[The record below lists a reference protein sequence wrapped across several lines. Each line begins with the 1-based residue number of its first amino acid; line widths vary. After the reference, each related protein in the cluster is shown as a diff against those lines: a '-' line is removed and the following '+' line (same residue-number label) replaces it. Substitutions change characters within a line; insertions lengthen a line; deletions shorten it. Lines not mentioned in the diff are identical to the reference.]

1 NDGVYTVEITA
12 TDANGAS
19 VSQTFEWD
27 VNNPAPTAVADTGT
41 TDEDT
46 TLTVT
51 DPAQGV
57 LENDTDPDNDD
68 LHVSAVNGQPG
79 NVGAAIAGDNGGTF
93 TLNADGTYTFNPGP
107 DFQNLAKDATAET
120 SITYTVSDGEGGTSS
135 ATLTITVTGTNDAPT
150 LTPNVTL
157 DDQANNDGEA
167 ITPVDISGQFEDVDN
182 GDTLTFT
189 ADGLPPGLTLDPAT
203 GIISGTLDNSA
214 SQGGANN
221 DGVYTVEITATDA
234 NGASVSQTFEWDVNN
249 PAPTAVADTGTTDE
263 DTTLTVTDPAQG
275 VLKNDT
281 DPDNDDLHVS
291 AVNGQP
297 GNVGAAI
304 AGDNGGTF
312 TLNADGTYTFNPG
325 PDFQNLAKDATA
337 ETSIT
342 YTVSDGEGGTS
353 SATLTITVTGTN
365 DAPTLTPN
373 VTLDDQANNDGE
385 AITPVDISGQFEDVD
400 NGDTLT
406 FTADGLPPG
415 LTLDPATGIISG
427 TLDNSASQGG
437 ANNDGVY
444 TVEITATD
452 ANGASV
458 SQTFEW
464 DVNNPAPT
472 AVADTGTTDED
483 TTLTVTDPAQG
494 VLKNDTDPDNDD
506 LHVSAVNGQ
515 PANVGAAIAGDNGG
529 TFTLNAD
536 GTYTFNPGPDFQNL
550 AKDATA
556 ETSITYTVS
565 DGEGGTSSATLTVTV
580 TGTNDAPTLTPNVTL
595 DDQANNDGEAITPVD
610 ISGQFEDV
618 DNGDTLTFTADGLPP
633 GLTLDPATGI
643 ISGTLDNSA
652 SQGGANNDGVYT
664 VEITATDANGASVSQ
679 TFEWDVT
686 NPGPTA
692 VADTGTTDEDTTL
705 TVTDPAQGV
714 LRNDTDPDNDDLHVS
729 AVNGQPANVGA
740 AIAGDNGGTFTLNA
754 DGTYTFNPGADFKD
768 LPEGTSVET
777 SITYTVSDGEGG
789 TSSATL
795 TITVAGGN
803 DAPILTP
810 GVTLDDQ
817 ANDDGEAITPVDI
830 SGQFTDPD
838 TGDTLTFTAD
848 GLPPGL
854 TLDPATGI
862 ISGTLDNSASQGGAN
877 NDGVYTV
884 EITATDANGASV

>member
-565 DGEGGTSSATLTVTV
+565 DGEGGTSSATLTITV

-686 NPGPTA
+686 NPAPTA

-729 AVNGQPANVGA
+729 AVNGQPGNVGA

>member
-1 NDGVYTVEITA
+1 EGGTSSATLTITVTGTNDAPTLTPNVTLDDQANNDGEAITPVDISGQFEDVDNGDTLTFTADGLPPGLTLDPATGIISGTLDNSASQGGANNDGVYTVEITATDANGASVSQTFEWDVNNPAPTAVADTGTTYEDTTLTVTDPAQGVLKNDTDPDNDDLHVSAVNGQPANVGAAIAGDNGGTFTLNADGTYTFNPGPDFQNLAKDATAETSITYTVSDGEGGTSSATLTITVTGTNDAPTLTPNVTLDDQANNDGEAITPVDISGQFEDVDNGDTLTFTADGLPPGLTLDPATGIISGTLDNSASQGGANNDGVYTVEITA

-312 TLNADGTYTFNPG
+312 TLNADGTYTF
-325 PDFQNLAKDATA
+325 
-337 ETSIT
+337 
-342 YTVSDGEGGTS
+342 
-353 SATLTITVTGTN
+353 
-365 DAPTLTPN
+365 
-373 VTLDDQANNDGE
+373 
-385 AITPVDISGQFEDVD
+385 
-400 NGDTLT
+400 
-406 FTADGLPPG
+406 
-415 LTLDPATGIISG
+415 
-427 TLDNSASQGG
+427 
-437 ANNDGVY
+437 
-444 TVEITATD
+444 
-452 ANGASV
+452 
-458 SQTFEW
+458 
-464 DVNNPAPT
+464 
-472 AVADTGTTDED
+472 
-483 TTLTVTDPAQG
+483 
-494 VLKNDTDPDNDD
+494 
-506 LHVSAVNGQ
+506 
-515 PANVGAAIAGDNGG
+515 
-529 TFTLNAD
+529 
-536 GTYTFNPGPDFQNL
+536 
-550 AKDATA
+550 
-556 ETSITYTVS
+556 
-565 DGEGGTSSATLTVTV
+565 
-580 TGTNDAPTLTPNVTL
+580 
-595 DDQANNDGEAITPVD
+595 
-610 ISGQFEDV
+610 
-618 DNGDTLTFTADGLPP
+618 
-633 GLTLDPATGI
+633 
-643 ISGTLDNSA
+643 
-652 SQGGANNDGVYT
+652 
-664 VEITATDANGASVSQ
+664 
-679 TFEWDVT
+679 
-686 NPGPTA
+686 
-692 VADTGTTDEDTTL
+692 
-705 TVTDPAQGV
+705 
-714 LRNDTDPDNDDLHVS
+714 
-729 AVNGQPANVGA
+729 
-740 AIAGDNGGTFTLNA
+740 
-754 DGTYTFNPGADFKD
+754 
-768 LPEGTSVET
+768 
-777 SITYTVSDGEGG
+777 
-789 TSSATL
+789 
-795 TITVAGGN
+795 
-803 DAPILTP
+803 
-810 GVTLDDQ
+810 
-817 ANDDGEAITPVDI
+817 
-830 SGQFTDPD
+830 
-838 TGDTLTFTAD
+838 
-848 GLPPGL
+848 
-854 TLDPATGI
+854 
-862 ISGTLDNSASQGGAN
+862 
-877 NDGVYTV
+877 
-884 EITATDANGASV
+884 

>member
-565 DGEGGTSSATLTVTV
+565 DGEGGTSSATLTITV

-729 AVNGQPANVGA
+729 AVNGQPGNVGA

-754 DGTYTFNPGADFKD
+754 DGTYTFNPGPDFQNLAKD
-768 LPEGTSVET
+768 ATAET
-777 SITYTVSDGEGG
+777 SITYTVS
-789 TSSATL
+789 
-795 TITVAGGN
+795 
-803 DAPILTP
+803 
-810 GVTLDDQ
+810 
-817 ANDDGEAITPVDI
+817 
-830 SGQFTDPD
+830 
-838 TGDTLTFTAD
+838 
-848 GLPPGL
+848 
-854 TLDPATGI
+854 
-862 ISGTLDNSASQGGAN
+862 
-877 NDGVYTV
+877 
-884 EITATDANGASV
+884 

>member
-1 NDGVYTVEITA
+1 
-12 TDANGAS
+12 
-19 VSQTFEWD
+19 
-27 VNNPAPTAVADTGT
+27 PAPTAVADTGT

-57 LENDTDPDNDD
+57 LRNDTDPDNDD
-68 LHVSAVNGQPG
+68 LHVSAVNGQPA

-353 SATLTITVTGTN
+353 SATLTVTVTGTN

-515 PANVGAAIAGDNGG
+515 PGNVGAAIAGDNGG

-565 DGEGGTSSATLTVTV
+565 DGEGGTSSATLTITV

-595 DDQANNDGEAITPVD
+595 DDQANNDGEAI
-610 ISGQFEDV
+610 
-618 DNGDTLTFTADGLPP
+618 
-633 GLTLDPATGI
+633 
-643 ISGTLDNSA
+643 
-652 SQGGANNDGVYT
+652 
-664 VEITATDANGASVSQ
+664 
-679 TFEWDVT
+679 
-686 NPGPTA
+686 
-692 VADTGTTDEDTTL
+692 
-705 TVTDPAQGV
+705 
-714 LRNDTDPDNDDLHVS
+714 
-729 AVNGQPANVGA
+729 
-740 AIAGDNGGTFTLNA
+740 
-754 DGTYTFNPGADFKD
+754 
-768 LPEGTSVET
+768 
-777 SITYTVSDGEGG
+777 
-789 TSSATL
+789 
-795 TITVAGGN
+795 
-803 DAPILTP
+803 
-810 GVTLDDQ
+810 
-817 ANDDGEAITPVDI
+817 
-830 SGQFTDPD
+830 
-838 TGDTLTFTAD
+838 
-848 GLPPGL
+848 
-854 TLDPATGI
+854 
-862 ISGTLDNSASQGGAN
+862 
-877 NDGVYTV
+877 
-884 EITATDANGASV
+884 

>member
-565 DGEGGTSSATLTVTV
+565 DGEGGTSSATLTITV

-729 AVNGQPANVGA
+729 AVNGQPGNVGA

-754 DGTYTFNPGADFKD
+754 DGTYTFNPG
-768 LPEGTSVET
+768 P
-777 SITYTVSDGEGG
+777 
-789 TSSATL
+789 
-795 TITVAGGN
+795 
-803 DAPILTP
+803 
-810 GVTLDDQ
+810 
-817 ANDDGEAITPVDI
+817 
-830 SGQFTDPD
+830 
-838 TGDTLTFTAD
+838 
-848 GLPPGL
+848 
-854 TLDPATGI
+854 
-862 ISGTLDNSASQGGAN
+862 
-877 NDGVYTV
+877 
-884 EITATDANGASV
+884 

>member
-1 NDGVYTVEITA
+1 M
-12 TDANGAS
+12 
-19 VSQTFEWD
+19 
-27 VNNPAPTAVADTGT
+27 NNPAPTAVADTGA

-57 LENDTDPDNDD
+57 LRNDTDPDNDD

-234 NGASVSQTFEWDVNN
+234 NGASVSQTFEWDVTN
-249 PAPTAVADTGTTDE
+249 PGPTAVADTGTTDE

-406 FTADGLPPG
+406 FTADGLP
-415 LTLDPATGIISG
+415 
-427 TLDNSASQGG
+427 
-437 ANNDGVY
+437 
-444 TVEITATD
+444 
-452 ANGASV
+452 
-458 SQTFEW
+458 
-464 DVNNPAPT
+464 
-472 AVADTGTTDED
+472 
-483 TTLTVTDPAQG
+483 
-494 VLKNDTDPDNDD
+494 
-506 LHVSAVNGQ
+506 
-515 PANVGAAIAGDNGG
+515 
-529 TFTLNAD
+529 
-536 GTYTFNPGPDFQNL
+536 L
-550 AKDATA
+550 A
-556 ETSITYTVS
+556 
-565 DGEGGTSSATLTVTV
+565 
-580 TGTNDAPTLTPNVTL
+580 
-595 DDQANNDGEAITPVD
+595 
-610 ISGQFEDV
+610 
-618 DNGDTLTFTADGLPP
+618 
-633 GLTLDPATGI
+633 
-643 ISGTLDNSA
+643 
-652 SQGGANNDGVYT
+652 
-664 VEITATDANGASVSQ
+664 
-679 TFEWDVT
+679 
-686 NPGPTA
+686 
-692 VADTGTTDEDTTL
+692 
-705 TVTDPAQGV
+705 
-714 LRNDTDPDNDDLHVS
+714 
-729 AVNGQPANVGA
+729 
-740 AIAGDNGGTFTLNA
+740 
-754 DGTYTFNPGADFKD
+754 
-768 LPEGTSVET
+768 
-777 SITYTVSDGEGG
+777 
-789 TSSATL
+789 
-795 TITVAGGN
+795 
-803 DAPILTP
+803 
-810 GVTLDDQ
+810 
-817 ANDDGEAITPVDI
+817 
-830 SGQFTDPD
+830 
-838 TGDTLTFTAD
+838 
-848 GLPPGL
+848 
-854 TLDPATGI
+854 
-862 ISGTLDNSASQGGAN
+862 
-877 NDGVYTV
+877 
-884 EITATDANGASV
+884 